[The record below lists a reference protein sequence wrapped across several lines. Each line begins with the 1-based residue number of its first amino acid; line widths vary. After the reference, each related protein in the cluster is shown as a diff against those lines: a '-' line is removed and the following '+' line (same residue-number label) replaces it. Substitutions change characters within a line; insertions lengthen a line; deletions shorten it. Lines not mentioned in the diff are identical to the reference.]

1 VHEIQDGGQ
10 RMIAVPKV
18 IHGTLGFW
26 HALAALQ
33 NAADVLATSG
43 VAPAL
48 RPIASKNVAL
58 IGELVQPLH
67 LTQRTIG
74 TLVIGVSLVEAVS
87 AAAFLRA
94 TLGEGRAEF
103 GFGLSLA
110 LFGAFF
116 LIDDAFDS
124 YDLGAKHRAIFALL
138 AASYAACGV
147 TRG

>member
-1 VHEIQDGGQ
+1 
-10 RMIAVPKV
+10 MKAVAKT

-33 NAADVLATSG
+33 NVADILATSG

-48 RPIASKNVAL
+48 RPLASKNVAL
-58 IGELVQPLH
+58 VGELVKPLH
-67 LTQRTIG
+67 LTQRTII
-74 TLVIGVSLVEAVS
+74 TLVSGVSIVEAV
-87 AAAFLRA
+87 AAAAYLRA
-94 TLGEGRAEF
+94 ALRERRSEL

-116 LIDDAFDS
+116 LIDDAFDN
-124 YDLGAKHRAIFALL
+124 YDLGAKHRATFALL

>member
-1 VHEIQDGGQ
+1 
-10 RMIAVPKV
+10 MNTVPKV
-18 IHGTLGFW
+18 IHGTLGVW

-43 VAPAL
+43 IAPAL
-48 RPIASKNVAL
+48 RPVASKNVAL
-58 IGELVQPLH
+58 IGELVKPLH
-67 LTQRTIG
+67 LTQRTIA
-74 TLVIGVSLVEAVS
+74 TRVIGVCIVEAVS
-87 AAAFLRA
+87 GAAFLRA
-94 TLGEGRAEF
+94 ARGEGRSEF

-116 LIDDAFDS
+116 LIDDALDN

-138 AASYAACGV
+138 AASYVACGV

>member
-1 VHEIQDGGQ
+1 
-10 RMIAVPKV
+10 MNAVPKV
-18 IHGTLGFW
+18 IHGTLGVW